1 MKVRSTLETMHPVVF
16 VRPSQKHLPLP
27 DRRLIS
33 AFTEPLLLSAR
44 PICLSALRRLAGPH
58 GHLCVLQ
65 HTNWHWR
72 QSVGSGESSAA
83 ALASVPA
90 LPGIVCRPEFAFFTF
105 KLSESSPT
113 QSIYASICDDESA
126 EIWGKSAQDPLSN
139 HESTKDCNRR
149 AASEGLPGRSVW
161 SNIVRSGTFVQ
172 RISSFAK

>member
-1 MKVRSTLETMHPVVF
+1 MKVRSRLEAMHPFVF
-16 VRPSQKHLPLP
+16 VCPCQEHLPLS

-33 AFTEPLLLSAR
+33 AFDEPLFLGRS
-44 PICLSALRRLAGPH
+44 PPGVSVLRRSAGLQ